1 MHHRPRSKQFL
12 LLFGDI
18 AILYVSLAE
27 MLTIRYGTLN
37 DYFLIRMHFLPFT
50 LVFLLWVAVFYV
62 VGLYDLRVSKNT
74 RAFSEKLLRAMAAN
88 IFIAV
93 FIFYFLPIFEIT
105 PRRNLFLEIAIAT
118 PLLFLWRLY
127 ANHLFARLS
136 GQKILFFGLTEEIIS
151 LARFLT
157 ANPQFGYRPALLMA
171 AEGERPKQTEL
182 PVPVIPFNHS
192 MAASIKQFG
201 IDMIVVS
208 QDIRSNKT
216 IVRMFFEALPFKTS
230 IAEFS
235 DFYESITGKIPVS
248 LIGEIWFLEN
258 LAELRKNIYDA
269 IKRGV
274 DMLMGFFFG
283 IIFVL
288 LFPFVALCIKI
299 DTAGPIFYRQK
310 RSGEGGTIFEIIKFR
325 SMVANAEINGAQWAD
340 EDDPRV
346 TRIGAFLRKAR
357 LDELPQILAVL
368 RGDMSFVGPRP
379 ERPEFVEIL
388 KEKIPFYAMRHL
400 VKPGL
405 TGWAQI
411 NFPYGASVDDA
422 MEKLQYDL
430 FYIKNRSFVL
440 DLGILFRTIMI
451 ILTHGGR

>member
-1 MHHRPRSKQFL
+1 MNRPFNSKQLIL
-12 LLFGDI
+12 LLGDI
-18 AILYVSLAE
+18 VVLYLSIGE

-37 DYFLIRMHFLPFT
+37 DYFLVRMHLFPFT
-50 LVFLLWVAVFYV
+50 IVFLLWVAVFYI
-62 VGLYDLRVSKNT
+62 VGLYDIRISKNT
-74 RAFSEKLLRAMAAN
+74 REFSEKLLRAMAAN

-93 FIFYFLPIFEIT
+93 FFFYFLPVFEIT

-157 ANPQFGYRPALLMA
+157 ANPQLGYRPALLMA
-171 AEGERPKQTEL
+171 AEGERSLQTEL
-182 PVPVIPFNHS
+182 SLPIVPFNHS
-192 MAASIKQFG
+192 LAASIKQFG
-201 IDMIVVS
+201 IDTIVVS

-216 IVRMFFEALPFKTS
+216 IVRVFFEALPFKIS
-230 IAEFS
+230 FVEFAN
-235 DFYESITGKIPVS
+235 FYEDITGKIPVS
-248 LIGEIWFLEN
+248 LIGEVWFLEN
-258 LAELRKNIYDA
+258 LTGLRKNAYDA
-269 IKRGV
+269 AKRAADLLV
-274 DMLMGFFFG
+274 GFFLG
-283 IIFVL
+283 IIFLVA
-288 LFPFVALCIKI
+288 FPFMAFAIKI
-299 DTAGPIFYRQK
+299 DTKGSVLYRQK
-310 RSGEGGTIFEIIKFR
+310 RVGEGGRIFEIVKFR
-325 SMVANAEINGAQWAD
+325 SMIADAEIKGAQWAD

-346 TRIGAFLRKAR
+346 TRVGSWLRKSR
-357 LDELPQILAVL
+357 LDELPQVWAVL
-368 RGDMSFVGPRP
+368 KGDMSFVGPRP
-379 ERPEFVEIL
+379 ERPEFVEVL

-411 NFPYGASVDDA
+411 NFPYGASVEDA

-440 DLGILFRTIMI
+440 DAGILFKTILI

>member
-1 MHHRPRSKQFL
+1 
-12 LLFGDI
+12 
-18 AILYVSLAE
+18 
-27 MLTIRYGTLN
+27 
-37 DYFLIRMHFLPFT
+37 
-50 LVFLLWVAVFYV
+50 
-62 VGLYDLRVSKNT
+62 
-74 RAFSEKLLRAMAAN
+74 
-88 IFIAV
+88 
-93 FIFYFLPIFEIT
+93 
-105 PRRNLFLEIAIAT
+105 
-118 PLLFLWRLY
+118 
-127 ANHLFARLS
+127 
-136 GQKILFFGLTEEIIS
+136 
-151 LARFLT
+151 
-157 ANPQFGYRPALLMA
+157 
-171 AEGERPKQTEL
+171 
-182 PVPVIPFNHS
+182 
-192 MAASIKQFG
+192 
-201 IDMIVVS
+201 
-208 QDIRSNKT
+208 
-216 IVRMFFEALPFKTS
+216 MFFEALPLKIS
-230 IAEFS
+230 IVEFF

-274 DMLMGFFFG
+274 DMLVGFFFG

-288 LFPFVALCIKI
+288 LFPFVALLIKI
-299 DTAGPIFYRQK
+299 DTTGPIFYRQK

-346 TRIGAFLRKAR
+346 TRIGAFLRKTR

-379 ERPEFVEIL
+379 ERPEFVEVL

-411 NFPYGASVDDA
+411 NFPYGASVEDA

-440 DLGILFRTIMI
+440 DTGILFKTVLI
-451 ILTHGGR
+451 ILTQNGR